1 MNQRKKL
8 ESAWVK
14 VKVWEKKNGK
24 GFYERSKKN
33 FSQKNFYTFFTLALS
48 RTVSAYSS

>member
-1 MNQRKKL
+1 M
-8 ESAWVK
+8 
-14 VKVWEKKNGK
+14 EKDFMK
-24 GFYERSKKN
+24 EVKKN